1 MPMPDSA
8 PSEITPPHALVRALR
23 HALRPLVRLMLS
35 RGMTFTYVSELMK
48 SLFVEVADRDFRLD
62 GRVPTDS
69 RVSLVS
75 GVHRKE
81 VSRLRQA
88 LDSGQETMPEVVS
101 LGAQVVAQWMSASPY
116 IDKSGQPRPLARFA
130 SEGAE
135 LSFETLVARVNRD
148 IRPRVVLDE
157 WLRLGV
163 VHVDEDGRV
172 CLNVGAFVPTKGFD
186 EMSFYLGH
194 NLHDHAA
201 AAAHNLSGG
210 RLPFM
215 ERSVHYDGLSEEAV
229 ALIADQSGK
238 LGMQALV
245 AVNKSALAMAKRTRG
260 TTHRQR
266 MTFGVYFYAENS
278 DEPAA
283 AAKPERVGK
292 AGKASAAAASKTLT
306 KAPPASPRP
315 AASKRSRK

>member
-1 MPMPDSA
+1 MSDAA
-8 PSEITPPHALVRALR
+8 PTEVTPPRALVQALR
-23 HALRPLVRLMLS
+23 HALRPLVKLMLS
-35 RGMTFTYVSELMK
+35 RGVTFTFVSELMK

-62 GRVPTDS
+62 GKVPTDS
-69 RVSLVS
+69 RVSLLS

-88 LDSGQETMPEVVS
+88 LDSGEETTPEVVS
-101 LGAQVVAQWMSASPY
+101 VGAQVVAQWMSASPY
-116 IDKSGQPRPLARFA
+116 VDKAGQPRPLARFA

-135 LSFETLVARVNRD
+135 LSFETLVGRVNRD

-157 WLRLGV
+157 WMRLGV
-163 VHVDEDGRV
+163 VHLDDAGRV

-210 RLPFM
+210 QPPFM

-229 ALIADQSGK
+229 AHLAEQSQT
-238 LGMQALV
+238 LGMKALV
-245 AVNKSALAMAKRTRG
+245 AVNKAALAMAKRNPASS
-260 TTHRQR
+260 RQKR
-266 MTFGVYFYAENS
+266 MTFGIYFYS
-278 DEPAA
+278 DDANAAPSAAKPSATRSA
-283 AAKPERVGK
+283 AAKKGAK
-292 AGKASAAAASKTLT
+292 
-306 KAPPASPRP
+306 
-315 AASKRSRK
+315 